1 MDINGRYFASHDD
14 DDRGTGFSLELGVT
28 YLDFLSS
35 IALRQTSFVSSDF
48 VSFTVSVIY
57 WRFLIQSQLFGIRLL

>member
-1 MDINGRYFASHDD
+1 MDINGRYFASHD

-28 YLDFLSS
+28 YLDFLGS
-35 IALRQTSFVSSDF
+35 IALRQTSLVPGDF

-57 WRFLIQSQLFGIRLL
+57 